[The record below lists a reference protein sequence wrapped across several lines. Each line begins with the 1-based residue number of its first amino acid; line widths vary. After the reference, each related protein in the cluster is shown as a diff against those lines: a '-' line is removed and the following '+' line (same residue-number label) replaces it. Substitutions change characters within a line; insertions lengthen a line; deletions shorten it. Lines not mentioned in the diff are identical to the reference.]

1 MVSRI
6 SAFNLI
12 SLGGRPT
19 LLGTA
24 RQNGT
29 CSPET
34 GCDGNTLYGDNRVLS
49 ADLDNMDMDWTQV
62 ILVNIDNNVFIIYH
76 SDW

>member
-12 SLGGRPT
+12 SLGGRPA

-34 GCDGNTLYGDNRVLS
+34 GCDGNTLYGDTRVLS
-49 ADLDNMDMDWTQV
+49 ADLDDMDMDWTRAIPGLDLDINSVLPKLGQ
-62 ILVNIDNNVFIIYH
+62 
-76 SDW
+76 